1 MQAGENSVID
11 ARILYHSNSYTQCFY
26 LQ

>member
-1 MQAGENSVID
+1 MQTGANSII
-11 ARILYHSNSYTQCFY
+11 AAHILYHSNSYTQCFY